1 MAHDR
6 TNEFFAIV
14 KSIQSKP
21 QYLPKMQEATEL
33 RARRGQGV
41 KSSDTALASYADFM
55 NRSRATARDLVKA
68 YSRLQELSQL
78 SRKTTLYDWEET
90 SRQLNQLILV
100 VKQDIRNLTAQVE
113 ELKKLQSVNPS
124 FSSSYRSKSHNM
136 ESHAS
141 TVILNLQ
148 QSLASMSSD
157 FKATLEIRSQNQQK
171 QAARRQQFSSPESAS
186 LFANGSSNSSA
197 IIDFNGHDS
206 YGLNS
211 HLSSQQQQQQ
221 QQLLVYEDNSLQYLE
236 ERANAMQSVESTIV
250 ELGTIFNQ
258 LATMVQQQE
267 EMIGRIDAN
276 VADAALNVES
286 AHEQLLQYFRSIS
299 SNRWLMIKVFG
310 VLFVF
315 FLLFAVFAI

>member
-6 TNEFFAIV
+6 TNEFFQII

-21 QYLPKMQEATEL
+21 QYLPKVHEATEL

-41 KSSDTALASYADFM
+41 KSSDKALASYAEFM
-55 NRSRATARDLVKA
+55 NRSRSTARDLARA
-68 YSRLQELSQL
+68 YSRLQELIQL
-78 SRKTTLYDWEET
+78 SKRTTLYDWEET
-90 SRQLNQLILV
+90 SHQLSQLILV

-124 FSSSYRSKSHNM
+124 FGSNYRSKSHNM

-171 QAARRQQFSSPESAS
+171 QAARRQQFSSTESAS
-186 LFANGSSNSSA
+186 FFANGSSNSSA
-197 IIDFNGHDS
+197 IIDLNGHDS
-206 YGLNS
+206 YSINS
-211 HLSSQQQQQQ
+211 HPAPTQIQHN
-221 QQLLVYEDNSLQYLE
+221 QLLVYEDNTPQYLE

-276 VADAALNVES
+276 VSDAALNVES
-286 AHEQLLQYFRSIS
+286 AHEQLIQYFRSIS
-299 SNRWLMIKVFG
+299 SNRWLMLKVFG

>member
-6 TNEFFAIV
+6 TNEFFHII

-21 QYLPKMQEATEL
+21 KHLSKMHEATEL

-41 KSSDTALASYADFM
+41 KSTDTLASYSEFM
-55 NRSRATARDLVKA
+55 NRSRATARDLVRA

-78 SRKTTLYDWEET
+78 SRRTTLYDWEET

-100 VKQDIRNLTAQVE
+100 IKQDIRELTAQIA

-124 FSSSYRSKSHNM
+124 FSSSYRSRTHNM

-141 TVILNLQ
+141 TVILSLQ
-148 QSLASMSSD
+148 QSLASMSND
-157 FKATLEIRSQNQQK
+157 FKTTLEIRSQNEQR

-186 LFANGSSNSSA
+186 LLANGSKSSA

-206 YGLNS
+206 YPS
-211 HLSSQQQQQQ
+211 TSSASQHQQ
-221 QQLLVYEDNSLQYLE
+221 QQLLVYQDNNLQYLE
-236 ERANAMQSVESTIV
+236 ERANAMQSVEATIV
-250 ELGTIFNQ
+250 ELGTIFNE

-276 VADAALNVES
+276 VTDAAINVES

-299 SNRWLMIKVFG
+299 NNRWLIFKVFG